1 MPSAR
6 IAVTW
11 SAIAM
16 LPLAGCSSLGPSE
29 DPVALKVTDLEARL
43 IRIERVLQNQSLI
56 DLASQL
62 EQLRSET
69 QELRGAVDTLRH
81 DSETTAARQRDLYV
95 DVAQR
100 LQALEQGQARVA
112 GATAVAGNSSAA
124 PAPTRSAA
132 VSGPAPT
139 PSTASVGVTPA
150 AGVATGAQSGN
161 DQENYQAAFDLLR
174 NAKYEESAQAF
185 EAFLA
190 AFPSSPLADNAQYWL
205 AETYYVRRQFEDAL
219 PQFQKVIDGY
229 PNSSKLPDA
238 LLKVGFCNY
247 ELKRMEPARTAL
259 QQVARQFPDTT
270 AARLATQRLE
280 RIAQEGG

>member
-6 IAVTW
+6 IVVTC

-16 LPLAGCSSLGPSE
+16 LPLAGCSSFGPSE

-43 IRIERVLQNQSLI
+43 IRIERVLENQSLV
-56 DLASQL
+56 DLANQL

-81 DSETTAARQRDLYV
+81 DSETAADRQRDLYV
-95 DVAQR
+95 DVDQR
-100 LQALEQGQARVA
+100 LQALEQGQARV
-112 GATAVAGNSSAA
+112 GAAVAAAGSAA
-124 PAPTRSAA
+124 PGPTSAA
-132 VSGPAPT
+132 ASSATPT
-139 PSTASVGVTPA
+139 SSTASVGAPPGVGA
-150 AGVATGAQSGN
+150 AAAAAPTGN

-174 NAKYEESAQAF
+174 NAKYEESASAF
-185 EAFLA
+185 EAFLS

-247 ELKRMEPARTAL
+247 ELKRIEPARTAL